1 MSLIESAF
9 LKSRQKLEDLDVTDP
24 NPYLE
29 RANISECVTDEI
41 SNKDEFRVNDAKKH
55 INNMRQLDDFS
66 RSDFVR
72 LGIVHPNMKDT
83 SLLNKYRNLR
93 SKLFASTNR
102 NFTTLVTPVVS
113 YPEAGAVASNL
124 AAVIAMDEGKT
135 SLLIDANI
143 ESLSLAKRFG
153 CDYSNGLVD
162 YLNSNDLTCSEIL
175 CESKIP
181 RLRIIPTGNI
191 NVNAAEY
198 FTSSKMNNLF
208 GELKNRYPERYPI
221 VDSASINHSAETR
234 TLMDLCDK
242 VILVVPYGKCLMD
255 EIRHAVSAIGGKKL
269 LGVVLD
275 GF

>member
-9 LKSRQKLEDLDVTDP
+9 LKSRQKLDDFDEAEP
-24 NPYLE
+24 NLYLE
-29 RANISECVTDEI
+29 RANVSERVTGEVA
-41 SNKDEFRVNDAKKH
+41 NKNEFGVNDSRKH
-55 INNMRQLDDFS
+55 INNMRQSDGFS
-66 RSDFVR
+66 RNDFAR

-83 SLLNKYRNLR
+83 SLLHKYRNLR
-93 SKLFASTNR
+93 TKLFASTNR
-102 NFTTLVTPVVS
+102 NFATLVTSVVS

-135 SLLIDANI
+135 SLLIDANV
-143 ESLSLAKRFG
+143 ESPSLAKQFG

-162 YLNSNDLTCSEIL
+162 YLGSNDLTCSEIL

-181 RLRIIPTGNI
+181 RVRIIPTGNV

-198 FTSSKMNNLF
+198 LASSKMNSLF

-221 VDSASINHSAETR
+221 VASASINHSAETR
-234 TLMDLCDK
+234 TLMDLCDR

-255 EIRHAVSAIGGKKL
+255 EIRYAVSAIGKEKL

-275 GF
+275 EF